1 MRLRFVVSA
10 AVVAALGMAGPP
22 AHAAGSGRYVVGG
35 VVYNDANG
43 NSIRDSDEKGV
54 AGVNVALSKGASA
67 QTQATTDQGTF
78 VFTRLEEG
86 EYTVEL
92 GSLPD
97 GLSSPGASKATVE
110 IGTGKELGSVSFPLV
125 SGGAKTASGATTTAA
140 GSTANSESTTTDS
153 ATRTTDSAAS
163 DSAASDS
170 ASTDSATTE
179 PTPFAVSITDLA
191 AAANDDQALPST
203 GWNALAKSVLGAG
216 TALLGLAVFAALR
229 RRATVR

>member
-153 ATRTTDSAAS
+153 AST
-163 DSAASDS
+163 DS

>member
-153 ATRTTDSAAS
+153 AST
-163 DSAASDS
+163 DS

-216 TALLGLAVFAALR
+216 TAVLGLAVFAALR